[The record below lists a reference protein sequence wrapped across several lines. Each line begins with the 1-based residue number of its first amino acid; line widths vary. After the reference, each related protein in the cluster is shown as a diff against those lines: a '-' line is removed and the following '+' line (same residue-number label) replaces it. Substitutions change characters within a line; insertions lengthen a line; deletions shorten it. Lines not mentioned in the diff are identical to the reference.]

1 MADDNV
7 DLNAYNGAPLVATC
21 VVFLSLTWLAVGLR
35 IYTRAVVIKSL
46 QEDDWLMLVAQL
58 IFTLSCIFIFNGI
71 HSGMGKHNAAITDG
85 DDQATALM
93 WQALAAASYILNMM
107 FIKMSIGIFLL
118 RVSARRIYNWII
130 CVSLA
135 VVIIWSLVTFFYDI
149 FQCSPI
155 QKQWDF
161 RIQTGK
167 CVSTSDLVSAAYAIS
182 VMTILSDWLY
192 ALLPIPML
200 WSVKMSPQAKA
211 TVIIILGLG
220 IFASVATLIR
230 IRYLTVMQDLDDLL
244 FVATQVMTWTVIEP
258 GVAIIA
264 ASLATIRPLLRA
276 MRVRGFG
283 STGRRTHSAPS
294 AYARQTTE
302 NRSMPVVDQIFGP
315 DDVSLKNVEPSYDII
330 PPESSISTIGLTI
343 EQPHASIAT
352 ASRLDVEQK
361 RRRASQGKEYSP
373 SRSVI
378 TETSQTTNS
387 TSFDNIHDLEA
398 QSQEG
403 GYYGIG
409 GSGQRG
415 R

>member
-1 MADDNV
+1 MADENV

-35 IYTRAVVIKSL
+35 IYTRALVIKSL

-71 HSGMGKHNAAITDG
+71 SSGMGKHNVAITDG
-85 DDQATALM
+85 DEQATALM
-93 WQALAAASYILNMM
+93 WQALATASYILNMM

-118 RVSARRIYNWII
+118 RVSARKVYNWII
-130 CVSLA
+130 CVSLG
-135 VVIIWSLVTFFYDI
+135 VVIVWSLVTFFYDI

-161 RIQTGK
+161 RIQSGT

-200 WSVKMSPQAKA
+200 WSVKMTPQAKA

-230 IRYLTVMQDLDDLL
+230 IRYLTVMKDLDDLL
-244 FVATQVMTWTVIEP
+244 FAATQVMTWTVIEP

-276 MRVRGFG
+276 WRVHGFG
-283 STGRRTHSAPS
+283 STGRSRTTHSAPS

-302 NRSMPVVDQIFGP
+302 NRSMPVIDQIFGP
-315 DDVSLKNVEPSYDII
+315 DDVSLKSVQPSY
-330 PPESSISTIGLTI
+330 EMGLAETSVSTIGLTI
-343 EQPHASIAT
+343 EEAQAST
-352 ASRLDVEQK
+352 VTVSRLDVEQA
-361 RRRASQGKEYSP
+361 RSQGSHGKGRAP

-378 TETSQTTNS
+378 TEASQKTNS
-387 TSFDNIHDLEA
+387 SLFDDLSGLEA

-403 GYYGIG
+403 GY
-409 GSGQRG
+409 
-415 R
+415 

>member
-1 MADDNV
+1 MADEYV
-7 DLNAYNGAPLVATC
+7 DLNAYNGAPLVAIC

-35 IYTRAVVIKSL
+35 IYTRAMVIRSL

-85 DDQATALM
+85 DEQATALM

-118 RVSARRIYNWII
+118 RVSARKVYNWII
-130 CVSLA
+130 CISLG
-135 VVIIWSLVTFFYDI
+135 VVIVWSLVTFFYDI

-161 RIQTGK
+161 RIESGK

-200 WSVKMSPQAKA
+200 WSVKMTPQAKA

-230 IRYLTVMQDLDDLL
+230 IRYLTVMKDLDDLL
-244 FVATQVMTWTVIEP
+244 FAATQVMTWTVIEP

-276 MRVRGFG
+276 WRVHGFA
-283 STGRRTHSAPS
+283 STFRSRSRTAHSTPS

-302 NRSMPVVDQIFGP
+302 NRSTPVIDHIFGP
-315 DDVSLKNVEPSYDII
+315 DDVSLKSVQPSYETV
-330 PPESSISTIGLTI
+330 PPETSMKNIGLTI
-343 EQPHASIAT
+343 EQAQASTAT
-352 ASRLDVEQK
+352 VSLLDVEQA
-361 RRRASQGKEYSP
+361 RSHASQGQGRAP

-378 TETSQTTNS
+378 TEASHKTNS
-387 TSFDNIHDLEA
+387 SLFDDLNGLEA

-403 GYYGIG
+403 GY
-409 GSGQRG
+409 
-415 R
+415 